1 MKLSIPSF
9 KNLPVA
15 AKLFGGF
22 SILIAIII
30 ASSLTSIYQADKI
43 KERAEKGKL
52 IADIHADL
60 NTARR
65 NRLTFQINHS
75 EKAIDE
81 NKAAIDRMRQKA
93 AIGDAL
99 VWSPDTRILFN
110 DLVEY
115 IPAYDVERDTFVKLE
130 RITQASLIS
139 LTAPAL
145 RSSLNSLA
153 EKIDD
158 GSLAVKQALQLQNT
172 LNQLWDDVYKI
183 QSSQGTTGWSEF
195 NTDLKAA
202 SELTQNFSSLLPA
215 DTYASINAFNKQL
228 QANVKA
234 YGEAR
239 QNSLNAADRLTVT
252 ADKLDN
258 VMQQLSE
265 SQTTKSLT
273 NIQHVII
280 IMIVVA
286 VCAVFIGI
294 LVAWLLTR
302 QMTRQIRHNL
312 TLAEQIAKGDL
323 TCVIEPQST
332 DELGRLTMAMA
343 VMNDRLREMIT
354 QIKESVSHVAN
365 ASSEISVGNI
375 DLASRTEE
383 QAAAV
388 VETAASMEEL
398 TSTVKRNAENAREA
412 SKLAVVAAEHARSG
426 GSIVWDVV
434 NTMGSITESSK
445 KISEIINVINGISFQ
460 TNILALNA
468 AVEAARAGE
477 QGRGFAV
484 VAGEVRAL
492 AQRSANAAKE
502 IADLIKESVD
512 RVHAGADMANK
523 AGTSM
528 EQIVSSVTNVSGIMS
543 EISDAS
549 DEQSRGID
557 QIGKAVTEL
566 DATTQQNA
574 ALVQES
580 SAAAS
585 SLEEQAGQLA
595 RLVSAFSLG
604 KEETVKRQSASV
616 SPALPVRRN
625 TALTSDNASWESF

>member
-1 MKLSIPSF
+1 MKLSLPSF

-30 ASSLTSIYQADKI
+30 ASSVTSIYQADKI

-65 NRLTFQINHS
+65 NRLTFQINHT
-75 EKAIDE
+75 EKAINE

-139 LTAPAL
+139 LTAPTM
-145 RSSLNSLA
+145 RSSLDSLA

-158 GSLAVKQALQLQNT
+158 GSLAVTQALQLQNA
-172 LNQLWDDVYKI
+172 LNHLWDDVYKI

-202 SELTQNFSSLLPA
+202 SELTQHFSSLLPA

-252 ADKLDN
+252 ADKLDI
-258 VMQQLSE
+258 VMQHLSE
-265 SQTTKSLT
+265 AQTTKSLT

-523 AGTSM
+523 AGSSM

-595 RLVSAFSLG
+595 RLVSAFRLG
-604 KEETVKRQSASV
+604 KEETVKRQSAAV

>member
-75 EKAIDE
+75 EKAINE

-130 RITQASLIS
+130 RITQASLKS
-139 LTAPAL
+139 LTAPTM
-145 RSSLNSLA
+145 RSSLDSLA

-158 GSLAVKQALQLQNT
+158 GSLAVTQALQLQNA
-172 LNQLWDDVYKI
+172 LNHLWDDVYKI
-183 QSSQGTTGWSEF
+183 QSSQGTTGLSEF

-202 SELTQNFSSLLPA
+202 SELTQHFSSLLPA

-258 VMQQLSE
+258 VMQHLSE
-265 SQTTKSLT
+265 AQTTKSLT

-523 AGTSM
+523 AGSSM

-595 RLVSAFSLG
+595 RLVSAFRLG
-604 KEETVKRQSASV
+604 KEETVKRQSAAV

>member
-65 NRLTFQINHS
+65 NRLAFQINHN
-75 EKAIDE
+75 EKSISE

-110 DLVEY
+110 ELVEN

-130 RITQASLIS
+130 RITQASLLS

-145 RSSLNSLA
+145 RSSLDGLA

-158 GSLAVKQALQLQNT
+158 GSLAVTQALQLQNA
-172 LNQLWDDVYKI
+172 LNHLWDDVYKI

-195 NTDLKAA
+195 DTDLKAA

-228 QANVKA
+228 QSNVKA

-239 QNSLNAADRLTVT
+239 QNSLSSADRLTVT

-265 SQTTKSLT
+265 SQTTKSLA

-426 GSIVWDVV
+426 GTIVWDVV

-445 KISEIINVINGISFQ
+445 KITEIINVINGISFQ

-595 RLVSAFSLG
+595 RLVSAFRLG

-616 SPALPVRRN
+616 SPALPVRRSA
-625 TALTSDNASWESF
+625 ALTSDHASWESF

>member
-1 MKLSIPSF
+1 M
-9 KNLPVA
+9 
-15 AKLFGGF
+15 
-22 SILIAIII
+22 
-30 ASSLTSIYQADKI
+30 
-43 KERAEKGKL
+43 
-52 IADIHADL
+52 
-60 NTARR
+60 
-65 NRLTFQINHS
+65 
-75 EKAIDE
+75 
-81 NKAAIDRMRQKA
+81 
-93 AIGDAL
+93 
-99 VWSPDTRILFN
+99 
-110 DLVEY
+110 
-115 IPAYDVERDTFVKLE
+115 
-130 RITQASLIS
+130 
-139 LTAPAL
+139 
-145 RSSLNSLA
+145 
-153 EKIDD
+153 
-158 GSLAVKQALQLQNT
+158 
-172 LNQLWDDVYKI
+172 
-183 QSSQGTTGWSEF
+183 
-195 NTDLKAA
+195 
-202 SELTQNFSSLLPA
+202 
-215 DTYASINAFNKQL
+215 
-228 QANVKA
+228 KA

-523 AGTSM
+523 AGSSM

-549 DEQSRGID
+549 DEQSR
-557 QIGKAVTEL
+557 
-566 DATTQQNA
+566 
-574 ALVQES
+574 
-580 SAAAS
+580 AS
-585 SLEEQAGQLA
+585 IRLA
-595 RLVSAFSLG
+595 
-604 KEETVKRQSASV
+604 K
-616 SPALPVRRN
+616 P
-625 TALTSDNASWESF
+625 

>member
-75 EKAIDE
+75 EKAINE

-139 LTAPAL
+139 LTAPTM
-145 RSSLNSLA
+145 RSSLDSLA

-158 GSLAVKQALQLQNT
+158 GSLAVTQALQLQNA
-172 LNQLWDDVYKI
+172 LNHLWDDVYKI

-202 SELTQNFSSLLPA
+202 SELTQHFSSLLPA

-258 VMQQLSE
+258 VMQHLSE
-265 SQTTKSLT
+265 AQTTKSLT

-523 AGTSM
+523 AGSSM

-595 RLVSAFSLG
+595 RLVSAFRLG
-604 KEETVKRQSASV
+604 KEETVKRQSTAV

>member
-580 SAAAS
+580 SAA
-585 SLEEQAGQLA
+585 
-595 RLVSAFSLG
+595 
-604 KEETVKRQSASV
+604 
-616 SPALPVRRN
+616 
-625 TALTSDNASWESF
+625 

>member
-1 MKLSIPSF
+1 
-9 KNLPVA
+9 
-15 AKLFGGF
+15 
-22 SILIAIII
+22 
-30 ASSLTSIYQADKI
+30 
-43 KERAEKGKL
+43 
-52 IADIHADL
+52 
-60 NTARR
+60 
-65 NRLTFQINHS
+65 
-75 EKAIDE
+75 
-81 NKAAIDRMRQKA
+81 MRQKA

-139 LTAPAL
+139 LTAPTM
-145 RSSLNSLA
+145 RSSLDSLA

-158 GSLAVKQALQLQNT
+158 GSLAVTQALQLQNA
-172 LNQLWDDVYKI
+172 LNHLWDDVYKI

-202 SELTQNFSSLLPA
+202 SELTQHFSSLLPA

-258 VMQQLSE
+258 VMQHLSE
-265 SQTTKSLT
+265 AQTTKSLT

-523 AGTSM
+523 AGSSM

-595 RLVSAFSLG
+595 RLVSAFRLG
-604 KEETVKRQSASV
+604 KEETVKRQSTAV

>member
-1 MKLSIPSF
+1 MKLPIPSF

-22 SILIAIII
+22 SILIVIII
-30 ASSLTSIYQADKI
+30 VSSLTSIYQADKI
-43 KERAEKGKL
+43 KERAEKGQL
-52 IADIHADL
+52 ITEIHDDL
-60 NTARR
+60 NAARR
-65 NRLTFQINHS
+65 NRLIYQFNH
-75 EKAIDE
+75 DE
-81 NKAAIDRMRQKA
+81 RALNENRAAIERMRQKA
-93 AIGDAL
+93 AVGDAL
-99 VWSPDTRILFN
+99 VWSADTRILFN
-110 DLVEY
+110 DLMKY
-115 IPAYDVERDTFVKLE
+115 IPAYDEERDTFVKLE
-130 RITQASLIS
+130 RITQESLKS

-145 RSSLNSLA
+145 RSSLDSLA
-153 EKIDD
+153 EKIADS
-158 GSLAVKQALQLQNT
+158 GLAVKQALQLQIA
-172 LNQLWDDVYKI
+172 LNHLWDDVYKI
-183 QSSQGTTGWSEF
+183 HSSEGAAGWSEF
-195 NTDLKAA
+195 NSDFQATSDIA
-202 SELTQNFSSLLPA
+202 QNLSTLLPA
-215 DTYASINAFNKQL
+215 ETYASFTLFSKQL
-228 QANVKA
+228 QSRVKA
-234 YGEAR
+234 YAEAR
-239 QNSLNAADRLTVT
+239 QNSLSAADSLTGT
-252 ADKLDN
+252 ADNLDK
-258 VMQQLSE
+258 VMKQLIE
-265 SQTTKSLT
+265 SQTTKSLS

-280 IMIVVA
+280 IMIIVA
-286 VCAVFIGI
+286 ACAVVIGI

-312 TLAEQIAKGDL
+312 ALAEQIAKGDL

-354 QIKESVSHVAN
+354 QIKESVTHVAN
-365 ASSEISVGNI
+365 ASSEISAGNI

-426 GSIVWDVV
+426 GGIVWDVV
-434 NTMGSITESSK
+434 NTMAAITESSK
-445 KISEIINVINGISFQ
+445 KITEIISVINGISFQ

-492 AQRSANAAKE
+492 AQRSSNAAKE

-512 RVHAGADMANK
+512 RVHVGADMANK
-523 AGTSM
+523 AGSSM
-528 EQIVSSVTNVSGIMS
+528 EQIVSSVINVSGIMS

-566 DATTQQNA
+566 DSTTQQNA

-585 SLEEQAGQLA
+585 SLEEQASQLS
-595 RLVSAFSLG
+595 RLVSAFRLTN
-604 KEETVKRQSASV
+604 EETVKRQSPSV
-616 SPALPVRRN
+616 SQVRRPA
-625 TALTSDNASWESF
+625 ALTNDNGSWESF

>member
-139 LTAPAL
+139 LTAPAM

-523 AGTSM
+523 AGISM

-574 ALVQES
+574 ALVHES

-595 RLVSAFSLG
+595 RLVSAFRLG
-604 KEETVKRQSASV
+604 KEETVKRQSAAV